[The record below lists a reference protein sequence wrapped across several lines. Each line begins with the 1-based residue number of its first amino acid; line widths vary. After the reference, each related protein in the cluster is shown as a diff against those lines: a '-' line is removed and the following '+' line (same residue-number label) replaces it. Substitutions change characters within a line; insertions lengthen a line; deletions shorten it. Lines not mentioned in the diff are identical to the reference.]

1 LVSYL
6 SPNLPFFNTPLAA
19 VIVGL
24 EEESFICN
32 PNNEKLKISPL
43 ELITSATEEKINM
56 IEVRAQEIDEE
67 KLEKAISFA
76 HQEAKVLIGFF
87 EHIANS
93 LGIKKKKIE
102 LKEKKSINDAD

>member
-1 LVSYL
+1 L
-6 SPNLPFFNTPLAA
+6 SPNLPFFSTPLAA

-24 EEESFICN
+24 EEDSFICN
-32 PNNEKLKISPL
+32 PNNEKLKISQL
-43 ELITSATEEKINM
+43 ELIISATEEKINM

-76 HQEAKVLIGFF
+76 HQENKVLIGFF

-93 LGIKKKKIE
+93 LGVKKKKIK
-102 LKEKKSINDAD
+102 LKEKKEVNNAN